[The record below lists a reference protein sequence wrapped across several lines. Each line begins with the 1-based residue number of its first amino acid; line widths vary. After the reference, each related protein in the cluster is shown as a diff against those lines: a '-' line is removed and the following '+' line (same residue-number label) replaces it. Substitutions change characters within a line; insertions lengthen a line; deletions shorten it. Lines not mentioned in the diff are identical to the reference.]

1 MMDANLDKSYFLYWS
16 FSNRVRVGGTLTL
29 CKNGCQA
36 IVDTGTSVITGP
48 VQEVRALQKA
58 IGAIPLLKGEV
69 RSIPAKID
77 LHQNRYIKAF
87 IMAFILY
94 KLYLVICFLFNS
106 LTPSMLC
113 FSSIN

>member
-48 VQEVRALQKA
+48 VQEVRVLQKA

-69 RSIPAKID
+69 RSVPAKID
-77 LHQNRYIKAF
+77 LHQNRYIK
-87 IMAFILY
+87 AFILY

-113 FSSIN
+113 ISSIN